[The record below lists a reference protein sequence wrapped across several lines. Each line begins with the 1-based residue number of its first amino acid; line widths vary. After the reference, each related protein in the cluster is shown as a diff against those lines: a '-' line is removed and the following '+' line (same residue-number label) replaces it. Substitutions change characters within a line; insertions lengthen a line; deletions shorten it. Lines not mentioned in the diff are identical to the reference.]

1 MADDPLKQVFLVPT
15 RDTLKSTRVEGAE
28 IMSRRGAYLSA
39 ILIGLLFLG
48 SLALTGCDVFRRSD
62 YKRADKGEFTKPTR
76 IPLTVEEDSVFT
88 QGEKVTVCE
97 VSVSVDNVDRKPGE
111 GSGGKDLVVLTLSVT
126 NETTQKNFAIIPFDF
141 YLNDSEGK
149 VIEISYSAY
158 LDNPMDSGSL
168 KPGETVTGDV
178 AYDVAAGKEDLSFF
192 WMPGWCSEKVV
203 IKFS

>member
-1 MADDPLKQVFLVPT
+1 MN
-15 RDTLKSTRVEGAE
+15 
-28 IMSRRGAYLSA
+28 RRGTYLS
-39 ILIGLLFLG
+39 IVLIGLLFLG
-48 SLALTGCDVFRRSD
+48 SLSLTACDVFRRSD
-62 YKRADKGEFTKPTR
+62 YKRVDKGEFTKPTR

-88 QGEKVTVCE
+88 QGERVTVCE
-97 VSVSVDNVDRKPGE
+97 VSVSVDNVERKSGE

-126 NETTQKNFAIIPFDF
+126 NETTQKSFAIIPFDF

-158 LDNPMDSGSL
+158 LEEPMDSGSL
-168 KPGETVTGDV
+168 APGQTVSGEV
-178 AYDVAAGKEDLSFF
+178 AYDVAEGKEDLSFF

>member
-1 MADDPLKQVFLVPT
+1 MN
-15 RDTLKSTRVEGAE
+15 
-28 IMSRRGAYLSA
+28 RRRIYLSA
-39 ILIGLLFLG
+39 VLIVSVFVGT
-48 SLALTGCDVFRRSD
+48 LALTGCDVFRRSD

-76 IPLTVEEDSVFT
+76 IPLEVEEDSIFT
-88 QGEKVTVCE
+88 QGEKVTVCD
-97 VSVSVDNVDRKPGE
+97 VSVSVDSVDWQPGE

-126 NETTQKNFAIIPFDF
+126 NETTEKNFAIIPYDF

-158 LDNPMDSGSL
+158 LENPMNSGSL

-178 AYDVAAGKEDLSFF
+178 AYDIAEGKSDLSFF

-203 IKFS
+203 IEFGE